1 LGVPLGYSINLPPLC
16 ATAYLTFLSWSV
28 SSYWRVDANSENCFT
43 EYFTPRYHRTV
54 AKAWRA
60 GWLPIQGAKRKRE
73 HYQIMV
79 MDQVTLYK
87 PKARLGVRWTHY
99 CS

>member
-1 LGVPLGYSINLPPLC
+1 LGVPLDYSISLPPLC
-16 ATAYLTFLSWSV
+16 AISYILIMVRIFLLTS
-28 SSYWRVDANSENCFT
+28 RNSENCFT

-54 AKAWRA
+54 AKTWRA